1 MDVAEELEL
10 GTRLGEVAAI
20 DEDIEENAVIN
31 YAIICEYMPRSLHS
45 VTTDPICIMYTF
57 EYNKI
62 EYLAV
67 AVYHILF

>member
-31 YAIICEYMPRSLHS
+31 YAIICEYRVYASVLSHS
-45 VTTDPICIMYTF
+45 VTTDPICI
-57 EYNKI
+57 
-62 EYLAV
+62 LL
-67 AVYHILF
+67 ILLNIMK

>member
-31 YAIICEYMPRSLHS
+31 YAIICEYMPRSC
-45 VTTDPICIMYTF
+45 PILSQLTQYVF
-57 EYNKI
+57 FSY
-62 EYLAV
+62 
-67 AVYHILF
+67 F